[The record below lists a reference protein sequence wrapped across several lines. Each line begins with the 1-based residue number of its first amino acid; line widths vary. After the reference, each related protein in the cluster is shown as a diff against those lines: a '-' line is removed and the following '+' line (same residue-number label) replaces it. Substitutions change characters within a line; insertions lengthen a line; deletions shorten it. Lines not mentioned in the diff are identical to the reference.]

1 MLLSV
6 PLFQT
11 RLTWLLGDKK
21 ETKYWGW
28 MSIRKVLCVC
38 SVKRFHCNTG
48 KQFQGQ
54 HGVTF
59 LNVSNWSFVDHIL
72 GILCVSVEK
81 VKVWGDASSSS
92 SLKPHFQRVE
102 LSYSLSAGSH
112 WHRRDN
118 QRRPICLCFFSAIL
132 QHSWESLCDWHIA
145 ADRHR
150 LGMNNI
156 FSPIGTHCESS
167 PSLSNSFSQDPSFL
181 PDVLAIVFF
190 PMIKVPFL
198 KSVDIKPFSL
208 PFKGCAA
215 WVHPSCPCWC
225 TPALCVFVQK
235 CTVCE

>member
-59 LNVSNWSFVDHIL
+59 LNASNWSFIDHIL
-72 GILCVSVEK
+72 GIICVSVEK

-92 SLKPHFQRVE
+92 SLKPLFQRVE
-102 LSYSLSAGSH
+102 LSYSLSGIFGIDVIINVGPSVFAFF
-112 WHRRDN
+112 
-118 QRRPICLCFFSAIL
+118 QAFFSTVERLYVTGTLL
-132 QHSWESLCDWHIA
+132 QTDTDWA
-145 ADRHR
+145 WT
-150 LGMNNI
+150 I
-156 FSPIGTHCESS
+156 FSVQLEHNCESS

-190 PMIKVPFL
+190 Q
-198 KSVDIKPFSL
+198 
-208 PFKGCAA
+208 
-215 WVHPSCPCWC
+215 W
-225 TPALCVFVQK
+225 
-235 CTVCE
+235 